1 MEGSMEMRG
10 GGTLTFRQEG
20 PRVRLQ
26 VRREAD
32 GRGLYKAWL
41 RGDGGGTCLLGTL
54 IPEGGELQLCRTLSV
69 EELERAGCWPH
80 FRGEAQLAFHFDEGR
95 AGGWRRE
102 PEPGRLLRDPVLRRE
117 IRGPMWYR
125 EEREGFS
132 LAARFRTDRPV
143 PLAVLFCLARV
154 EQWEGQRYL
163 VWEFDWEGWP
173 RLPRDG
179 GGRTRGGGE

>member
-41 RGDGGGTCLLGTL
+41 RGDGGGACLLGTL

-69 EELERAGCWPH
+69 EELER
-80 FRGEAQLAFHFDEGR
+80 GR
-95 AGGWRRE
+95 
-102 PEPGRLLRDPVLRRE
+102 
-117 IRGPMWYR
+117 
-125 EEREGFS
+125 
-132 LAARFRTDRPV
+132 
-143 PLAVLFCLARV
+143 
-154 EQWEGQRYL
+154 
-163 VWEFDWEGWP
+163 
-173 RLPRDG
+173 
-179 GGRTRGGGE
+179 